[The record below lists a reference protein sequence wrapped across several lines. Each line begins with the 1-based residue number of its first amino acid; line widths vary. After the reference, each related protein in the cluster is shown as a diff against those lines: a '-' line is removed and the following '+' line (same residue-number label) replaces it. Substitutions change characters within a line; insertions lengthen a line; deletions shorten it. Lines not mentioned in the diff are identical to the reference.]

1 MSVRKDTVGLGISN
15 PSAMSPSGP
24 GRAPSPALSH
34 GSSRER
40 DPSVNPDGADPARRV
55 LRIKRL
61 VCNTLWTRLNID
73 TMTGRWR
80 VAH

>member
-1 MSVRKDTVGLGISN
+1 MGTSH
-15 PSAMSPSGP
+15 PSAMSPPAP
-24 GRAPSPALSH
+24 GKGPSPAFSR
-34 GSSRER
+34 GSSQER
-40 DPSVNPDGADPARRV
+40 DPSVNPDGPDPARRV

-61 VCNTLWTRLNID
+61 VRHIISTQLDIN